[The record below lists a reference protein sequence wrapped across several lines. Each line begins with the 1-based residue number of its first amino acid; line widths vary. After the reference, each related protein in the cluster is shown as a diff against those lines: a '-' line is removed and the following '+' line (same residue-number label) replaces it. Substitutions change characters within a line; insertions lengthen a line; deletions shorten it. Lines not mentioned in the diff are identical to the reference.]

1 MPLKQ
6 PFLKALLFTLVQL
19 LLAIAAANCQ
29 PSHSSAETSLQSDF
43 QAAMAAED
51 SGDVQRALTLLIGL
65 HKRHPGVFEIDE
77 SLGLLFAGQDDNAQ
91 ALPLLEAAAQE
102 RPSSDLA
109 HANYA
114 TALFKLHRNQQALAQ
129 LKIASRL
136 NPANV
141 ATQQSLGQVLL
152 EEHKPELA
160 AAAFA
165 AAMRLQP
172 GNDDLVLSYATAL
185 LAAGQIDPAKQA
197 LASVAD
203 SQQSAL
209 AQSLLGEAEEK
220 SGAYDRAARHY
231 ARALELEP
239 SEANVWALG
248 VEYLR
253 HWTFA
258 AAIAEF
264 EAATLKFPQSERMK
278 LGLAVGYF
286 GNANYG
292 KALPVFADLLKIN
305 PNNELYPELLGV
317 ACSVPMQEDKSR
329 CGELVK
335 FAQAH
340 PDRARIDTY
349 AASWLICESDSEEQ
363 QRAAQSLLDRALAA
377 DPKLADAHFQQGML
391 KQNQGDWKGSVG
403 DLQAAIALKPNLA
416 EAHYRLALAYGHVGR
431 KQEGQSEIALQRQ
444 YAKQQQEDLHQRLDQ
459 VTRFIVDVHY

>member
-1 MPLKQ
+1 MKQ
-6 PFLKALLFTLVQL
+6 PFRKAILSILVALLLVFS
-19 LLAIAAANCQ
+19 AANCQ
-29 PSHSSAETSLQSDF
+29 PSHAPAQTSSQSDF

-51 SGDVQRALTLLIGL
+51 SGDLPRAQTLLTVL

-77 SLGLLFAGQDDNAQ
+77 SLGLLYAGQDNNAQ
-91 ALPLLEAAAQE
+91 ALPLLEAAVRE

-129 LKIASRL
+129 LQIAARL
-136 NPANV
+136 NPGNA

-165 AAMRLQP
+165 AAIRLKP
-172 GNDDLVLSYATAL
+172 GDDDLVLSYATAL
-185 LAAGQIDPAKQA
+185 LAAGQLDHARQV
-197 LASVAD
+197 LASVAGAD
-203 SQQSAL
+203 QSAL

-220 SGAYDRAARHY
+220 SGSFESAARHY
-231 ARALELEP
+231 ARALQLEP

-317 ACSVPMQEDKSR
+317 ACSVPMQEDKTR
-329 CGELVK
+329 CGELVRY
-335 FAQAH
+335 AQAH
-340 PDRARIDTY
+340 PGQARIDTY
-349 AASWLICESDSEEQ
+349 AAAWLICELDNEAQ
-363 QRAAQSLLDRALAA
+363 QRTAQSLLDRALAA
-377 DPKLADAHFQQGML
+377 DPKLADAHLQQGLL
-391 KQNQGDWKGSVG
+391 KQNQGDWKGSIG
-403 DLQAAIALKPNLA
+403 DLEAAIALKPNLA
-416 EAHYRLALAYGHVGR
+416 QAHYRLALAYGHVGR
-431 KQEGQSEIALQRQ
+431 KQEGQREIALQRQ
-444 YAKQQQEDLHQRLDQ
+444 YAKQQQEDLAQRLDQ